1 MARQGLASSGA
12 GDAMLSPK
20 KSPVSAHLGSLAT
33 VEQER
38 PFLAQL
44 LFHRRP
50 TIAAAAVFLLALSGP
65 PRLRIRD
72 PEASLR
78 GELDWVVI
86 LHLVVWGLAGLW
98 VLWQIAGR
106 LQAKRSLLPSHLPQI
121 FGLAMILGL
130 AASTWVSDA
139 PLLTAFKVYQML
151 VLQLLAWIFAERFGA
166 WTSLK
171 AMLWGNGILCVVIAA
186 CAFVF
191 PDEVWLATEFDPEP
205 SRLVGELIA
214 PTGVVSVLAIILLL
228 TCVRKVWSLL
238 PLASLTLFLGLLAFS
253 LMRTAYVTAFLF
265 FALVLLR
272 RPNIKPVLRIA
283 YVLCLS
289 ILLLYVWG
297 QLPSISRYRDPES
310 VSTLGDRIGLW
321 RHLTAVTLH
330 QSPWFGLGYYSAS
343 RIHGPEYNVGL
354 GTAHSMFFE
363 VLCGGGLVSFAL
375 LMALCITLTIYM
387 VRLLCRRRD
396 RLSFATCVL
405 FIACLLF
412 GFTGEELDSGP
423 VAMGFW
429 FCAAVLPWLYQQS
442 FRQGAAI
449 SQALPDEGKGDL
461 RQEFCLPRE
470 AV

>member
-1 MARQGLASSGA
+1 MLAA
-12 GDAMLSPK
+12 K
-20 KSPVSAHLGSLAT
+20 KSPASAHLARLAT

-38 PFLAQL
+38 PFLAQP

-50 TIAAAAVFLLALSGP
+50 TIAAAAVVLLALSGP
-65 PRLRIRD
+65 PRLRLRD

-78 GELDWVVI
+78 GEFDWVVI

-106 LQAKRSLLPSHLPQI
+106 FQAKRSLLPSHLPQI
-121 FGLAMILGL
+121 FGLAMVLGL
-130 AASTWVSDA
+130 AASAWVSDA
-139 PLLTAFKVYQML
+139 PLLTAFKVYQIL
-151 VLQLLAWIFAERFGA
+151 VLQSLAWLFTERFGV

-171 AMLWGNGILCVVIAA
+171 AMLCGNALLCVVIAT

-191 PDEVWLATEFDPEP
+191 PGEVWIATEFDPEP

-238 PLASLTLFLGLLAFS
+238 PLTSLTLFLGLLAFS
-253 LMRTAYVTAFLF
+253 LMRTAYVTAFVF

-321 RHLTAVTLH
+321 RHLTPGTLH
-330 QSPWFGLGYYSAS
+330 KTPWVGLGYYSAS
-343 RIHGPEYNVGL
+343 QIHGPEYKRGL

-375 LMALCITLTIYM
+375 LIALCVTLTIYM
-387 VRLLCRRRD
+387 IRLLCRRRD
-396 RLSFATCVL
+396 RVSFATCAL

-429 FCAAVLPWLYQQS
+429 FCAAELPWPCPQFFKQS
-442 FRQGAAI
+442 PAASRPSPEPGQGLRPEPWPG
-449 SQALPDEGKGDL
+449 SGDG
-461 RQEFCLPRE
+461 R
-470 AV
+470 